1 MAKTG
6 IPRDPKIYFSLF
18 VLFVLLLLMMPRTG
32 KFNYDYKK
40 GSPWAY
46 ETLVSQIDFPVL
58 KTQEQI
64 QSEKDAAGYSIVP
77 YYKFSASAA
86 QDVMREAEGLNY
98 GQYSYMRPK
107 VIAVLSE
114 IYKRGVMADE
124 VSGKEENI
132 ASDEIIF
139 VQKDKRATKLPA
151 SDVYTVSGAK
161 AALLSEMSRAFPDV
175 LTDSIMTACG
185 VDDVILPDL
194 FYDKETTDLVHAE
207 TVDFIS
213 PTQGFVNAGQLIV
226 TKGEIVT
233 AEIAQLL
240 DSYKAE
246 YEESLG
252 YNGPRAFLWIG
263 NALISLALVL
273 ILFLSIFYTNPDIF
287 RQTNKYIYLLF
298 IFMFTAFAAFVTDK
312 VDPSLL
318 YMIPFSLAALYLL
331 AFFRKRV
338 VLPVYVVSLMP
349 LLIFAHNGVELFLLY
364 LVSGVV
370 TMYVFDFF
378 NRSWKQFVTAIIVFG
393 SLFLTFV
400 GFRLINDGNAFSDPW
415 LVLYLFL
422 GSMLSVAG
430 YPLIYLMEKIFGLVS
445 NSRLQEL
452 CDPNNK
458 LLRILAQ
465 KAPGTFQHSLQVMNL
480 ADAAARSIEA
490 NVLLVR
496 AGAMYHDI
504 GKTVNPQCFVENES
518 VGAKFHDGLTP
529 KESAEMIIRHVSD
542 GMALAV
548 KYKIPQV
555 VSDFILTHH
564 GTTCTAFFYNKFI
577 EEGGSPEDAK
587 SFYYNGKRPWTREQA
602 IVMICD
608 TIEAASR
615 TLKDNSPE
623 TFDKFVEN
631 IVAGKINAGQL
642 DNSEISFKE
651 ISRIKSVLKS
661 YLGQIYHD
669 RVVYPK

>member
-139 VQKDKRATKLPA
+139 VQKDKRAMKLPA

-175 LTDSIMTACG
+175 LMDSVMTACG